1 MRANMDSSHRKDVG
15 CDMCNW
21 FFGIYSQVYG
31 RRLRFFSNDRTQ
43 EGYKGTFWLMDFVRY
58 FYRICQTLNK
68 KTIFWHPLFFP
79 F

>member
-1 MRANMDSSHRKDVG
+1 MRANMDSSHRRDVG

-43 EGYKGTFWLMDFVRY
+43 EGYKGTFWLMDFVRLLS
-58 FYRICQTLNK
+58 IVDD
-68 KTIFWHPLFFP
+68 FFSWWGIELCVGP
-79 F
+79 P